1 MLMKFKV
8 TWKEKDGMCK
18 AKHNRLDNYSFPQTV
33 CNNQFNPEERRKT
46 LIVYSTQRLV
56 MEELQ
61 NNK

>member
-8 TWKEKDGMCK
+8 TWKEKMGRCK
-18 AKHNRLDNYSFPQTV
+18 AEHNRLDNYSFPQTV

>member
-1 MLMKFKV
+1 MG
-8 TWKEKDGMCK
+8 WCK